1 MIIKYSHR
9 KDYNMDIK
17 QMVKGSVN
25 SIKDKYNNTTFNPF
39 PKKIE
44 VVVKFD
50 IAGTYSDAIKA
61 IDGLTPERMLEITEI
76 FKRKQKH
83 IMKIMEESDK

>member
-61 IDGLTPERMLEITEI
+61 IDGLTPERMLEITKI
-76 FKRKQKH
+76 FKRKQKQV
-83 IMKIMEESDK
+83 MKLIEDEDK

>member
-9 KDYNMDIK
+9 KDYNMSIK
-17 QMVKGSVN
+17 EMVKDSVN

-44 VVVKFD
+44 VVVKFY
-50 IAGTYSDAIKA
+50 IAGTYSDMLKA

>member
-1 MIIKYSHR
+1 MSIKEIV
-9 KDYNMDIK
+9 KD
-17 QMVKGSVN
+17 SVN

-61 IDGLTPERMLEITEI
+61 IDGLTPERMLEITKI
-76 FKRKQKH
+76 FKRKQKQV
-83 IMKIMEESDK
+83 MKLIEDEDK

>member
-1 MIIKYSHR
+1 
-9 KDYNMDIK
+9 MDIK
-17 QMVKGSVN
+17 EMVKGSVN

-61 IDGLTPERMLEITEI
+61 IDELTPERMLEIKEI

-83 IMKIMEESDK
+83 IMKLIEDEDK

>member
-9 KDYNMDIK
+9 KDYNMSIK
-17 QMVKGSVN
+17 EMVKDSVN

-61 IDGLTPERMLEITEI
+61 IDGLTPERMLEITKI
-76 FKRKQKH
+76 FKRKQKQV
-83 IMKIMEESDK
+83 MKLIEDEDK